1 MSTRGVSARP
11 PRAAFEVM
19 GTVASVV
26 VGARDVERRGVASVD
41 QAIAAAREVLQL
53 LDRRFS
59 HYRTDSEISRW
70 VRGEHVGRAAAADIE
85 HVLRECAL
93 LYGDSDGVFDAR
105 DPRTGEL
112 DTAGYVKG
120 YAIRRAA
127 ETLLDAG
134 MADFVVGVGGD
145 VHASGR
151 AEDDRPWRVAV
162 QDPVHS
168 HAVLAL
174 VEVADGAVATSGT
187 EQRGEHIWNG
197 VQIGGP
203 GAAGRDGDRVL
214 SFTVVGPDIALA
226 DAYAT
231 IGFALGE
238 AGPAWVRRHEGYRSL
253 VVRADGSRFSDA
265 ALVSSA

>member
-1 MSTRGVSARP
+1 MSARGVSARP
-11 PRAAFEVM
+11 ARTAFEVM

-26 VGARDVERRGVASVD
+26 VGVRDVERRGVASVD

-59 HYRTDSEISRW
+59 HYRPDSEISRW

-187 EQRGEHIWNG
+187 AQRGEHIWNG
-197 VQIGGP
+197 AQIGDP
-203 GAAGRDGDRVL
+203 GGGRRDRVL

>member
-1 MSTRGVSARP
+1 
-11 PRAAFEVM
+11 M

-26 VGARDVERRGVASVD
+26 VGVRDVERRGVASVD
-41 QAIAAAREVLQL
+41 QAIAAARDLLQL

-70 VRGEHVGRAAAADIE
+70 GRGEHVGRAAAADIE

-151 AEDDRPWRVAV
+151 AEADRPWRVAV

-187 EQRGEHIWNG
+187 AQRGEHIWNG
-197 VQIGGP
+197 AQIGDP
-203 GAAGRDGDRVL
+203 GSGRRDRVL

-231 IGFALGE
+231 IGFALGDS
-238 AGPAWVRRHEGYRSL
+238 GPAWVRRHEGYRSL

>member
-197 VQIGGP
+197 AQIGDP
-203 GAAGRDGDRVL
+203 GGGRRDRVL